1 MKGGENMKKLL
12 LIIGGGFLL
21 IIFLGVVGKN
31 APSEQSNSQTEV
43 KEQKEAKL
51 AFVFDVPSL
60 VGKNVDEIKKDLNS
74 YKKKTSEPT
83 SDQIKL
89 GVKEWEVEFEKD
101 GKSLLVTYDIATK
114 KVKDFFV
121 SSDDPSGKTKDK
133 NHLLELGNL
142 KENDS
147 RYKVEFVKTLK
158 DPSFFTGVKVSPT
171 LKYEYEI
178 LSRVEGKIDETISIL
193 IKVGEVD
200 PKGIA
205 TEVQKSCKKQ
215 CNITLL
221 DDKKAFELDAEY
233 TNKMMSYDVT
243 VAEREAW
250 KKKNTVFL
258 ADHLVATV
266 GYSFG
271 PYAEYPLKDSYYRE
285 LKGEK

>member
-1 MKGGENMKKLL
+1 MKKLL

-21 IIFLGVVGKN
+21 IIFLGLIGKN
-31 APSEQSNSQTEV
+31 APSEQPKSQTEV
-43 KEQKEAKL
+43 KEQKETKL

-74 YKKKTSEPT
+74 YKKKPLEPT

-114 KVKDFFV
+114 RIKDFFI

-133 NHLLELGNL
+133 SHLLELGNL

-147 RYKVEFVKTLK
+147 RYKIEFVKTLK
-158 DPSFFTGVKVSPT
+158 DPSSFTGVKIIPT
-171 LKYEYEI
+171 LKFEYEI
-178 LSRVEGKIDETISIL
+178 LSRVEGKTDETISIL
-193 IKVGEVD
+193 IKVREAN
-200 PKGIA
+200 PQGIA
-205 TEVQKSCKKQ
+205 SEIQKSCKKQ
-215 CNITLL
+215 CNITLF
-221 DDKKAFELDAEY
+221 DDKKAFELDVEY

>member
-1 MKGGENMKKLL
+1 MKKLL

-31 APSEQSNSQTEV
+31 TPTKQPTSQV
-43 KEQKEAKL
+43 KVEKQEEEKI
-51 AFVFDVPSL
+51 AFVFDIPSL
-60 VGKNVDEIKKDLNS
+60 IGKNIDEIKKDLDS
-74 YKKKTSEPT
+74 YKKKFLEPT

-101 GKSLLVTYDIATK
+101 GKSLLVTYDTATK
-114 KVKDFFV
+114 RVKDFFI

-147 RYKVEFVKTLK
+147 RYKIEFVKTLK
-158 DPSFFTGVKVSPT
+158 DPSSFTGVKISPT
-171 LKYEYEI
+171 LKHEYEI
-178 LSRVEGKIDETISIL
+178 LSRVEGKTDENISIL
-193 IKVGEVD
+193 IKVGEAD
-200 PKGIA
+200 PQGIA
-205 TEVQKSCKKQ
+205 SEVQKSCKKQ
-215 CNITLL
+215 CNISLF

-233 TNKMMSYDVT
+233 TNKMMSYNVT

-285 LKGEK
+285 LKSEK